1 MMGAGNHG
9 AAAMSSD
16 GPAGGRG
23 VRRLGRTQEFLKPI
37 VYGGNDGIV
46 TTFAIVA
53 GFAGASAEGAAQ
65 VGGLAVI
72 VFGLANLFADAV
84 SMGLGE
90 FLSARSERDLY
101 VAKRNRE
108 LREMRGDGAGDI
120 ARLLS
125 ARGLPAEDAEAAAA
139 ILARTPAVSVD
150 LLMAYRFGLDDTRR
164 EPFAT
169 RALFT
174 FMAFIAFGAVPLVP
188 YFLLEPVPGT
198 FRLSVAATAIALVS
212 LGLLRW
218 NATGERL
225 LRCVGETVL
234 VGGVCSVIA
243 YAVGMWVGG

>member
-1 MMGAGNHG
+1 
-9 AAAMSSD
+9 MSSD

-120 ARLLS
+120 GRLLS
-125 ARGLPAEDAEAAAA
+125 ARGLPAEDAKSRAIVEQMRDEEEEHGENAIDAGAAD
-139 ILARTPAVSVD
+139 LPAPVKR
-150 LLMAYRFGLDDTRR
+150 LMQITAKVMTKTAYWL
-164 EPFAT
+164 
-169 RALFT
+169 
-174 FMAFIAFGAVPLVP
+174 
-188 YFLLEPVPGT
+188 
-198 FRLSVAATAIALVS
+198 
-212 LGLLRW
+212 
-218 NATGERL
+218 
-225 LRCVGETVL
+225 
-234 VGGVCSVIA
+234 
-243 YAVGMWVGG
+243 